1 MVDEIWDRQYQAG
14 RQQLNAG
21 LDRAFA
27 AIGREI
33 GQGLAA
39 LHRIE
44 WSSPWAANTR
54 SSSKDV
60 GCA

>member
-1 MVDEIWDRQYQAG
+1 MVDEIWDRQYQSG

-21 LDRAFA
+21 FDRALA

-33 GQGLAA
+33 GHGLAA

-44 WSSPWAANTR
+44 WSSPWAAEPA
-54 SSSKDV
+54 SSSKDA